1 LRPSSCTWGGCGGRT
16 MAFGVAFKLSRLLFL
31 LLVAHGA
38 NRPLVSCW
46 QYFFSFLFSLLLYF
60 HAWSFKFSKQPFYSS
75 FLWIWS
81 LFFWLLFIL
90 FELIYKI
97 IFFQFYPPL
106 IFVMYQ
112 IWFLFILFN
121 MIFNFFFTISSSFSF
136 FPFRFNSHSFD
147 CYFFNLINF
156 LN

>member
-31 LLVAHGA
+31 LLAAHGA

-46 QYFFSFLFSLLLYF
+46 QYFFSFLFSLLLCF

-112 IWFLFILFN
+112 IWFLLFDYYLFYLIWFLIFFLQFHHLLVFFLLDLIFILLIA
-121 MIFNFFFTISSSFSF
+121 IF
-136 FPFRFNSHSFD
+136 
-147 CYFFNLINF
+147 L
-156 LN
+156 LW